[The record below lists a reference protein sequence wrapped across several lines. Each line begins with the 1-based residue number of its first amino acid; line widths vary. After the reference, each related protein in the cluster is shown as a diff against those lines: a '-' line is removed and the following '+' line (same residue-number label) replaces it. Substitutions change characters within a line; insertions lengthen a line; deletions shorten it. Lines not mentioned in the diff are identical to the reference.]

1 MRNIIHRKILYNLP
15 KQKWS
20 FLVFEL
26 DFKLLRIFYYVYKFK
41 SVSVAAEQLCMSQP
55 AVSNILNKIRHHYND
70 PLFVRIGN
78 EMLPTELSKQL
89 FPLICEVLSKIEII
103 ENYTDHFNHLDSH
116 QSFTIAMTDVAHLVL
131 LPKISEYLKQYAP
144 NIRLNIRPITS
155 ETAYQ
160 MANGE
165 IDLAIG
171 FLPHLENGFYQQ
183 KLFEQHY
190 VVISSKDHP
199 RLTGDHIS
207 YEQYLSEYHIDVDAG
222 IGHYHIANE
231 LMKLGVKRNFLMRLP
246 SYLGVGLLIQESD
259 AIATVPY
266 YLSEVLL
273 SRGNLKIFEAPIAFP
288 TYPIKQYWHLST
300 HHKTSQEWLRQICY
314 KILVQ

>member
-1 MRNIIHRKILYNLP
+1 MD
-15 KQKWS
+15 
-20 FLVFEL
+20 L

-41 SVSVAAEQLCMSQP
+41 SVSSAAEYLNMSQP
-55 AVSNILNKIRHHYND
+55 AVSNSLNRIRTHYHD
-70 PLFVRIGN
+70 PLFLRIGN
-78 EMLPTELSKQL
+78 EMVPTELAKQL
-89 FPLICEVLSKIEII
+89 FPLICEVLSKVEII
-103 ENYTDHFNHLDSH
+103 ENFSNNFNSLDSN
-116 QSFTIAMTDVAHLVL
+116 QTFTIAMTDVAHLVL
-131 LPKISEYLKQYAP
+131 LPKISEYLKHHAP
-144 NIRLNIRPITS
+144 NIRLNIRPMTA

-160 MANGE
+160 MTNGE

-183 KLFEQHY
+183 KLFEQYY

-199 RLTGDHIS
+199 RLTGDTIS
-207 YEQYLSEYHIDVDAG
+207 AEQYLSEYHIDVDAG

-231 LMKLGVKRNFLMRLP
+231 LLKLDVKRHFLMRLP

-273 SRGNLKIFEAPIAFP
+273 SRGNLKIFAAPIEFP
-288 TYPIKQYWHLST
+288 TYSIKQYWHLST

-314 KILVQ
+314 KILSQ